1 MRSVALKTQ
10 VSELTECVPAYGNH
24 QKYMYS
30 YIVFIFLF
38 AVTFVALK
46 KENRIFLLGTLGALG
61 LAFLYKF
68 VTLVKLSLTDELM
81 DSCYLA
87 QGFGKW
93 TFGIGFLES
102 LLFATVILRI
112 YKAFERMTKN

>member
-1 MRSVALKTQ
+1 MRSIALKSQ
-10 VSELTECVPAYGNH
+10 VDGLTDCVPAYGNH

-30 YIVFIFLF
+30 YIIFIFLF
-38 AVTFVALK
+38 AAAFFALK
-46 KENRIFLLGTLGALG
+46 KENKFFLLGSLGACILG
-61 LAFLYKF
+61 FLYKF

-93 TFGIGFLES
+93 TFVVGFLES
-102 LLFATVILRI
+102 LLFASMLVRI
-112 YKAFERMTKN
+112 YKAFERLSKN